1 LLGGIAGHA
10 GLFSTATDLSRYARM
25 MLGEGQL
32 RRVGEPTVRILSPLS
47 VRRMTSPRSVSSG
60 VRGLG
65 WDKQTGYSSNR
76 GDLLSPSAFGHGGF
90 TGTVLWIDPELD
102 LFFVFLSNRLHPDG
116 RGSVNRLAGKIL
128 NVVAA
133 ALQHSQRQSRAQK
146 TGVTLTGIDVL
157 RRDGF
162 RQLAKRRVGLITNHT
177 GRAAD
182 GVSTAALLQ
191 RAPDVHLAALFS
203 PEHGLEGKLDIANIA
218 DAKDATT
225 GLTVFSLYGETRRP
239 TPEMLAEIDTVVI
252 DIQDIGCRF
261 YTYIST
267 MGEAMIATAEQNKK
281 FVVLDRPNPINGADV
296 MGPMLDE
303 GAESFV
309 GFHNLPVRHGMTIG
323 EIAKLIRDERQL
335 DLDLQV
341 IPCEGWRRESYWE
354 STHLLWINPSPNMRS
369 LTQALLY
376 PGVGL
381 LEMTNVSVGRG
392 TDTPFEVLGAPW
404 IDARQLARR
413 LNARGL
419 AGTAFVPVQF
429 TPEESKYAGEN
440 CGGINILVTDRQ
452 RLEPIRVGLAIARAL
467 RELYPEQWDT
477 TRLNRL
483 MGNRELRDAI
493 LRGDSLDELIELSRR
508 DLGDFLRRRDQH
520 LLYR

>member
-1 LLGGIAGHA
+1 
-10 GLFSTATDLSRYARM
+10 
-25 MLGEGQL
+25 
-32 RRVGEPTVRILSPLS
+32 
-47 VRRMTSPRSVSSG
+47 
-60 VRGLG
+60 
-65 WDKQTGYSSNR
+65 
-76 GDLLSPSAFGHGGF
+76 
-90 TGTVLWIDPELD
+90 
-102 LFFVFLSNRLHPDG
+102 
-116 RGSVNRLAGKIL
+116 
-128 NVVAA
+128 
-133 ALQHSQRQSRAQK
+133 
-146 TGVTLTGIDVL
+146 
-157 RRDGF
+157 
-162 RQLAKRRVGLITNHT
+162 
-177 GRAAD
+177 
-182 GVSTAALLQ
+182 
-191 RAPDVHLAALFS
+191 
-203 PEHGLEGKLDIANIA
+203 
-218 DAKDATT
+218 
-225 GLTVFSLYGETRRP
+225 
-239 TPEMLAEIDTVVI
+239 
-252 DIQDIGCRF
+252 
-261 YTYIST
+261 
-267 MGEAMIATAEQNKK
+267 
-281 FVVLDRPNPINGADV
+281 
-296 MGPMLDE
+296 MLDE